1 VVVHRPFHLE
11 FLGDCFS
18 FTEEVKRFG
27 RDNAASNTN
36 VVHMVSSVTTNVEPE
51 PHWLDV
57 AIGQRIRQRRRT
69 LGMSQAAL
77 GEAIGLTFQQVQKYE
92 RGSNRVSFS
101 KLLEI
106 ARALNIG
113 LTDLADGLDAGS
125 EKARSVHALLS
136 IDGAYDLLE
145 AYSHLTP
152 GLRSALVAHANALS
166 AVAVSADPEP
176 MRAEA

>member
-1 VVVHRPFHLE
+1 
-11 FLGDCFS
+11 
-18 FTEEVKRFG
+18 
-27 RDNAASNTN
+27 
-36 VVHMVSSVTTNVEPE
+36 MVGNPPSTLEPE

-77 GEAIGLTFQQVQKYE
+77 GDAIGLTFQQVQKYE

-106 ARALNIG
+106 ARALDIG

-125 EKARSVHALLS
+125 ESARSVHALLS
-136 IDGAYDLLE
+136 VDGAYDLIE
-145 AYSHLTP
+145 AYAVLTP
-152 GLRSALVAHANALS
+152 SLRSALVAHAKALC
-166 AVAVSADPEP
+166 AVVSEEMETAGG
-176 MRAEA
+176 